1 MRLHAKAP
9 ARIDLAGGTL
19 DLWPLYLLHPGA
31 MTVNLAI
38 NRYAHCVV
46 EPRRDRRII
55 LVNSDT
61 GERDR
66 FASISA
72 LNAALNNT
80 PSGATTTKQRPKLSL
95 LAELV
100 RYFAPEKGL
109 TLTTWSE
116 VPAGAGLG
124 GSSTLGVAIA
134 AALARWTGKRLS
146 PRDCVSLVRDIEV
159 RVLKVPTGEQDHFPA
174 AFGGLSAIHLEPIL
188 PRRESLEVD
197 AAALESRLLLIYT
210 GAPRRSG
217 INNWEVFKKHLD
229 GGRRL
234 HRNFDRLSVVA
245 SSMRDALVAGQ
256 WPQVAQLLGEDW
268 RIRRTNF
275 AGISTP
281 GIETLMRMARREGA
295 LSGKVCGAGGGGCIV
310 FAVPPKRKNRV
321 AAALAGVG
329 AEVLPFRI
337 ARRGVQ
343 VRRLR

>member
-1 MRLHAKAP
+1 MRLHTKAP

-55 LVNSDT
+55 LENSDT

-66 FASISA
+66 FASITALTDALSSA
-72 LNAALNNT
+72 
-80 PSGATTTKQRPKLSL
+80 SSSATTKKKAPKLSL

-134 AALARWTGKRLS
+134 AALARWTGKRLT
-146 PRDCVSLVRDIEV
+146 RRELVSLVRDIEV

-174 AFGGLSAIHLEPIL
+174 AFGGASAIHLEPIHA
-188 PRRESLEVD
+188 RRESLEVD
-197 AAALESRLLLIYT
+197 TAALESHLLLVYT

-234 HRNFDRLSVVA
+234 RRNFDRLSAVA
-245 SSMRDALVAGQ
+245 SSMRDALIAGQ
-256 WPQVAQLLGEDW
+256 WPEVAQLLGEEW

-275 AGISTP
+275 SRISTP
-281 GIETLMRMARREGA
+281 GIEKLMQMARREGA
-295 LSGKVCGAGGGGCIV
+295 QSGKVCGAGGGGCIV
-310 FAVPPKRKNRV
+310 FSVPPKRKGRV

-329 AEVLPFRI
+329 AQVLPFRV

>member
-1 MRLHAKAP
+1 MRLHSKAP

-31 MTVNLAI
+31 ITLNVAI

-46 EPRRDRRII
+46 EPRRDRRIV
-55 LVNSDT
+55 LQNRDT
-61 GERDR
+61 GERER
-66 FASISA
+66 FASLAVLSKA
-72 LNAALNNT
+72 L
-80 PSGATTTKQRPKLSL
+80 GKKRGTKLTL

-100 RYFAPEKGL
+100 RYFAPKKGF

-134 AALARWTGKRLS
+134 AALARWTGKRIS
-146 PRDCVSLVRDIEV
+146 SRDFVLLVRDIEV
-159 RVLKVPTGEQDHFPA
+159 RVLNVPTGEQDHFPA
-174 AFGGLSAIHLEPIL
+174 AFGGVSAIHLEPIRA
-188 PRRESLEVD
+188 RRESLEVD
-197 AAALESRLLLIYT
+197 SDALAANLLLIYT

-229 GGRRL
+229 GDRRL
-234 HRNFDRLSVVA
+234 RRNFDRIATV
-245 SSMRDALVAGQ
+245 SSNMRDALVAGE
-256 WPQVAQLLGEDW
+256 WPRVAELLGEEW

-281 GIETLMRMARREGA
+281 GIEDLMRVARREGA
-295 LSGKVCGAGGGGCIV
+295 LSAKVCGAGGGGCVV
-310 FAVPPKRKNRV
+310 FCVPPKRKGRV

-329 AEVLPFRI
+329 AQVLPFRI
-337 ARRGVQ
+337 AKRGVQ
-343 VRRLR
+343 VRKVR